1 MPVRR
6 FDPQALLLARRN
18 CGRKQ
23 AEVGVLVGVSGARV
37 SAWEKGRSI
46 PDPEK
51 LPGLAQAVDRDVDEL
66 FPRDG
71 RPDLAD
77 LRADAGYTQAATR
90 ELTGTKTAGPV
101 AAAETA
107 KHRLEERYV
116 EALAAK
122 YGVSVE
128 ALLRAQERSFGNDVP
143 EPGEAEQPA
152 SRDGEGLPKTLA
164 EKITYLVE
172 QLPAP
177 LSDAELADLGN
188 GRTGTDA
195 LSADLVRD
203 LRTGVLRSAEDD
215 VLDALAKALNASP
228 LIWSQDA
235 DVQRVIAE
243 TLLLKH
249 QIVALAARGGEQ
261 QGLSAEL
268 LQFVFDVVD
277 EARAETQG
285 GGRAAPRS

>member
-6 FDPQALLLARRN
+6 FDPQALLLARRE

-23 AEVGVLVGVSGARV
+23 AEVGELVGVSGARV
-37 SAWEKGRSI
+37 SAWEKGRSV

-51 LPGLAQAVDRDVDEL
+51 LPGLAMAVFRDLDEL

-77 LRADAGYTQAATR
+77 LRADAGYTQAATK

-107 KHRLEERYV
+107 KHRLEGRYV
-116 EALAAK
+116 EALAAN

-128 ALLRAQERSFGNDVP
+128 ALLRAQERSFGIDVP
-143 EPGEAEQPA
+143 EPGEAPA
-152 SRDGEGLPKTLA
+152 PVQQGGEGLPETLA
-164 EKITYLVE
+164 EKIAYLVE

-177 LSDAELADLGN
+177 LSDAELAELGN
-188 GRTGTDA
+188 ARTGTET
-195 LSADLVRD
+195 LTTELVRD
-203 LRTGVLRSAEDD
+203 LRTGAVSSAGDD
-215 VLDALAKALNASP
+215 VLDALAKALNTSP

-268 LQFVFDVVD
+268 LRFVFDVVD

-285 GGRAAPRS
+285 GEGAVPR

>member
-6 FDPQALLLARRN
+6 FDPQALLLARRE

-37 SAWEKGRSI
+37 SAWEKGHSV

-51 LPGLAQAVDRDVDEL
+51 LPDLAKAVDRGLDEL

-90 ELTGTKTAGPV
+90 ELTGTRTAGPV
-101 AAAETA
+101 ANAETA

-128 ALLRAQERSFGNDVP
+128 ALLRAQERSFGIDVP
-143 EPGEAEQPA
+143 EPGEAEPPSPQ
-152 SRDGEGLPKTLA
+152 DGEGLPATLA
-164 EKITYLVE
+164 EKITYLLE

-188 GRTGTDA
+188 GRTGTEV
-195 LSADLVRD
+195 LTPDLVRD
-203 LRTGVLRSAEDD
+203 LRTGAVRSAEE
-215 VLDALAKALNASP
+215 DALGALAQALDTTP
-228 LIWSQDA
+228 LIWSEDA

-243 TLLLKH
+243 TLLLKN
-249 QIVALAARGGEQ
+249 QIAAMAARGGE
-261 QGLSAEL
+261 LSNEL
-268 LQFVFDVVD
+268 LRFVLDEVD
-277 EARAETQG
+277 KVREETHG
-285 GGRAAPRS
+285 GGGAAVRP

>member
-1 MPVRR
+1 MTIRR
-6 FDPQALLLARRN
+6 FDPQALLLARRE

-51 LPGLAQAVDRDVDEL
+51 LPGLARAVDRDLDEL

-71 RPDLAD
+71 HPDLAD

-116 EALAAK
+116 EALAAS
-122 YGVSVE
+122 YGVSAE

-152 SRDGEGLPKTLA
+152 SRDGGGLPKTLA
-164 EKITYLVE
+164 EKITYLVK

-188 GRTGTDA
+188 GSTGTDV
-195 LSADLVRD
+195 LTADLVRD
-203 LRTGVLRSAEDD
+203 LRTGALRSAEDD
-215 VLDALAKALNASP
+215 VLDALAKALNTSP

-243 TLLLKH
+243 TLLLKN

-285 GGRAAPRS
+285 GGGAPPRS